1 MDNLD
6 KIKKR
11 VIQAA
16 EAALHSQH
24 YVSPLDVLMRM
35 GLLQPVHVQ
44 DWKKG
49 KIPHLEGVIQGNLS
63 KISFAME
70 CFRSWALE
78 KGLKPSR
85 TVYLARTRGPQRHLQ
100 FSKSGDSMIEQAY
113 QTHYISALLS
123 EKKQEKLKEKL
134 EKPPELVAFFIKKPS
149 PCFQCKEE
157 LGKGNI
163 VYVEG
168 EQGLCLT
175 CAGFAGLE
183 YLHRGDASLTRLA
196 KKYSSI
202 TLVVVEFSRARKRY
216 ERQGLLVQKE
226 ALQKAENEL
235 EISEERRICP

>member
-1 MDNLD
+1 MVNRD

-11 VIQAA
+11 VFQAA
-16 EAALHSQH
+16 EAALHDQH

-35 GLLQPVHVQ
+35 GLLQPVHIK

-49 KIPHLEGVIQGNLS
+49 KISHLERVIQGNPS
-63 KISFAME
+63 KTSFVMK
-70 CFRSWALE
+70 CFRSWAVE
-78 KGLKPSR
+78 KELKPSR
-85 TVYLARTRGPQRHLQ
+85 TVYLARTRGPQNHLQ
-100 FSKSGDSMIEQAY
+100 FSKSGDPKIETAY
-113 QTHYISALLS
+113 QTHYISPLLS

-149 PCFQCKEE
+149 QCFQCKEE

-168 EQGLCLT
+168 EQGLCLA
-175 CAGFAGLE
+175 CAGFADLE

-235 EISEERRICP
+235 EISKERRICP